1 MHRLLESA
9 IAPSERVVQPADSL
23 SHTLRAVKRA
33 VVHLCVLCAGT
44 TYHQK
49 LRRRAARELDEREVT
64 YVALHRH
71 VETRAEL
78 LDQAQL
84 LQQRRK
90 LAWRVVPFDA
100 RPFPAHPCPL
110 PLPNPPAHVPDP

>member
-1 MHRLLESA
+1 MAELRARAVSSCGAPADAWPETFADLVADASGRARKVLKQLPLIREMHRLLESA
-9 IAPSERVVQPADSL
+9 IAQSERVVQLADSL

-64 YVALHRH
+64 
-71 VETRAEL
+71 
-78 LDQAQL
+78 
-84 LQQRRK
+84 
-90 LAWRVVPFDA
+90 
-100 RPFPAHPCPL
+100 
-110 PLPNPPAHVPDP
+110 